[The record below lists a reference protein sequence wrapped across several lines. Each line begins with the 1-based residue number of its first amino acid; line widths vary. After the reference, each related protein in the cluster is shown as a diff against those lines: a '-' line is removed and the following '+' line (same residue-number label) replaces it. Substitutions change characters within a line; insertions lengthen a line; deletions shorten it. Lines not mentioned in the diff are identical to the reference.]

1 MTDDLV
7 ETNAEQTVYGSKRA
21 FNPRANSLGEGR
33 KNQGHQDGDKC
44 SQHYRKSNPRHL
56 NSMNDLVDLKLSVRK
71 GWNLSCH

>member
-1 MTDDLV
+1 
-7 ETNAEQTVYGSKRA
+7 
-21 FNPRANSLGEGR
+21 LGEGR

-71 GWNLSCH
+71 GWTLSCH